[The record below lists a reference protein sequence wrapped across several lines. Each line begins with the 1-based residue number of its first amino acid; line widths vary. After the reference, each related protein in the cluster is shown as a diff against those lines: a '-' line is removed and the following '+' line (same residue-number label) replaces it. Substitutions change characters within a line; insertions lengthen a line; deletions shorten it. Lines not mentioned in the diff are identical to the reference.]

1 MVLYIVPLS
10 YMPLM
15 RWLLESPLGVPNW
28 SVTLGVLTAAL
39 IVANYALFERLEII

>member
-1 MVLYIVPLS
+1 M
-10 YMPLM
+10 M